1 MIKEARVSL
10 AFIVVAALL
19 APGALSGT
27 SVALTL
33 QQVPPDQQAMF
44 EAIESN
50 RSRHLEFLRNLIT
63 ASANGEEAVQAKV
76 AERFSELG
84 AEVRTL
90 RLMPTQLN
98 LNQEFA
104 ADEAI
109 DMVERISVVG
119 KLAGSGGGR
128 SLLFFGHP
136 DGEPQTEES
145 LSGWTRDPFAAE
157 VENGRIYGWGVADD
171 LAGVA
176 IMAEALDAVL
186 STIGQPAGDIY
197 LGSTPAKRNA
207 RGILA
212 LLNEGYHADASVYL
226 HPAESEAGLNDIKTI
241 TSGMLQ
247 FRITVRGRPPDTRE
261 PGQTAFTHLSIS
273 AVDKASVVLDALK
286 ELDRNRAARVFHETL
301 NSAVGR
307 STNLLVSNVRCGEGG
322 SLTQVPTECV
332 IGVSITFP
340 PNEQLDAVQEEISA
354 AVSRAAQGDSWLADN
369 QPTIEWLFGTQGVEV
384 PPEHP
389 LYQTV
394 HEAVRLVTGV
404 APVVN
409 PLHSASDI
417 RNPMLFRGIP
427 SIGLGPLAGDF
438 TQAGRFN
445 EWVDADDYIRAIQ
458 VCAKIIA
465 DWAF

>member
-1 MIKEARVSL
+1 
-10 AFIVVAALL
+10 
-19 APGALSGT
+19 
-27 SVALTL
+27 
-33 QQVPPDQQAMF
+33 
-44 EAIESN
+44 
-50 RSRHLEFLRNLIT
+50 LIA
-63 ASANGEEAVQAKV
+63 ASANGEEAVQARV

-84 AEVRTL
+84 AEVETL
-90 RLMPTQLN
+90 RLLPTQLD

-104 ADEAI
+104 AEETI
-109 DMVERISVVG
+109 DRVERVSVVG

-136 DGEPQTEES
+136 DGEPQTEAT
-145 LSGWTRDPFAAE
+145 LAGWTRDPFAAE

-186 STIGQPAGDIY
+186 SSIGRPAGDIF

-207 RGILA
+207 RGVLA

-226 HPAESEAGLNDIKTI
+226 HPAESEAGLNDIKSI

-247 FRITVRGRPPDTRE
+247 FRVTVVGRPPDTRE
-261 PGQTAFTHLSIS
+261 PGQTAFTHVSIS
-273 AVDKASVVLDALK
+273 AVDKASIVLDALK

-301 NSAVGR
+301 NEAVGR
-307 STNLLVSNVRCGEGG
+307 STNLLVSNVRCGEGR

-340 PNEQLDAVQEEISA
+340 PNEQLDVVQDEISA
-354 AVSRAAQGDSWLADN
+354 AVSRAARSDPWLAEN
-369 QPTIEWLFGTQGVEV
+369 PPTIEWLFGTQGVEV

-389 LYQTV
+389 LYQTA

-404 APVVN
+404 APVIN

-427 SIGLGPLAGDF
+427 SVGLGPLAGDF
-438 TQAGRFN
+438 TQVGRFD
-445 EWVDADDYIRAIQ
+445 EWVDADDYIRAIK

-465 DWAF
+465 DWSF